1 MRVNNLLPIYFSKNL
16 FKNLIFCLFA
26 AGFFIFI
33 IDLIELSRRI
43 TKTNESDLLLAIEL
57 AILKLPGMILEIFP
71 FIILFASLS
80 TFFYFAKRSELIVAR
95 ASGISIWHLLIP
107 GVSLIL
113 IIGFLTTILIQPLV
127 AISTYKFKEL
137 EAKSIRGQ
145 TSLIT
150 ITENGLWLKDSDL
163 DNNSYRIINSLG
175 FDRDENYLE
184 NVIFFNHSESGQLIS
199 RYDADK
205 VFLKPNYW
213 KLENIWIYKN
223 FEKVEFL
230 EKKEISTNLTAE
242 QIQENFAPPETI
254 SFWNLPEFIKIA
266 QNAGFAATKHKTE
279 FQSLLA
285 LPFFLSSML
294 IIAAPFSVRFIRSE
308 SVNNL
313 ILAGVISGL
322 ILYTFSNVIYAFGAS
337 GNIGPILSAWSPP
350 ILAILLGISAIIYI
364 EEG

>member
-1 MRVNNLLPIYFSKNL
+1 MKLNNLLPVYFSKSL
-16 FKNLIFCLFA
+16 LKNLIFCLFA
-26 AGFFIFI
+26 SGFFIFL

-43 TKTNESDLLLAIEL
+43 TKSNNSDFLLALEL
-57 AILKLPGMILEIFP
+57 ALLKLPGMIIEIFP
-71 FIILFASLS
+71 FIVLFASLS

-95 ASGISIWHLLIP
+95 ASGVSIWHLLIP

-113 IIGFLTTILIQPLV
+113 IIGFFTVILIQPLI
-127 AISTYKFKEL
+127 AISSYKFKEL
-137 EAKSIRGQ
+137 EAKTIRGQ

-150 ITENGLWLKDSDL
+150 ITENGLWLKDTDTN
-163 DNNSYRIINSLG
+163 DNAYRIINSLG
-175 FDRDENYLE
+175 FDRDARYLE

-213 KLENIWIYKN
+213 ELENIWIYKN
-223 FEKVEFL
+223 LGETEFL
-230 EKKEISTNLTAE
+230 KKIEIRTDLTAE

-266 QNAGFAATKHKTE
+266 ENAGFAATKHKTE

-285 LPFFLSSML
+285 LPFFLCSML

-313 ILAGVISGL
+313 ILSGIISGL